1 MPDYAVKWTETSAR
15 LLEKMEIVD
24 VERILEKMELVSKN
38 PFRYVRRLNG
48 VPLYSLRT
56 GKYMVIMSI
65 ERENL
70 VILVI
75 EVGNTKNDYDDFYFP
90 LSCFSK
96 QL

>member
-15 LLEKMEIVD
+15 LLEKMESVD
-24 VERILEKMELVSKN
+24 AERILEKMELVSKN

-56 GKYMVIMSI
+56 GKYRVIMSI

-70 VILVI
+70 VILVVD
-75 EVGNTKNDYDDFYFP
+75 VGNRKNVYDE
-90 LSCFSK
+90 L
-96 QL
+96 

>member
-15 LLEKMEIVD
+15 LLEKMESVD
-24 VERILEKMELVSKN
+24 AERILEKMKLVSKN
-38 PFRYVRRLNG
+38 PFHYVKRLRG

-56 GKYMVIMSI
+56 GKYRVIMSI